1 MSEASP
7 VRRATPQIWSVAAL
21 CHAIADALDARFNP
35 VRVSGEISG
44 FVRAASGHCYF
55 SLKDSGGQLRCAMF
69 KRAAS
74 GLAFAPREGQRVE
87 VSGRLGVYEPRGE
100 LQLVVEAMVEAGEGN
115 LYEQF
120 VLLKARLQAE
130 GLFEPERKKPLP
142 MRVRGIGVVTSLGAA
157 ALHDVV
163 SALQRRVPHIPVLIS
178 PASVQGA
185 NAASELAQALQ
196 ALYAIAPPGAEVD
209 AGTGAASGANPHT
222 TIGALPIDVI
232 LLVRGGGAMEDLWSF
247 NDEALAHVLAQS
259 PVPVISG
266 IGHETDFTIADFVAD
281 LRAPTPTAAA
291 ELCAMPLEQLLEAVG
306 HTQSRLQTAVLRK
319 LDRESQRL
327 DQVSSR
333 AGRPVALVSRLQ
345 LRLAAVG
352 QRMVYAPTQ
361 HLQAQQTRL
370 LASQAALRNAAH
382 QSAERQ
388 RSRLAQLSVR
398 HGALDPQLV
407 LGRGYAWLE
416 DDAGRPLTATAQMR
430 TGQIVQARLSDGT
443 ADMQVQ
449 SVQRAQG

>member
-1 MSEASP
+1 MSEVLP
-7 VRRATPQIWSVAAL
+7 VRRAAPQVWSVGAL

-35 VRVSGEISG
+35 VRVAGEISS

-55 SLKDSGGQLRCAMF
+55 SLKDSSGQLRCAMF

-74 GLAFAPREGQRVE
+74 GLGFVPREGQRVE

-100 LQLVVEAMVEAGEGN
+100 LQLVVEAMVEAGEGD

-142 MRVRGIGVVTSLGAA
+142 TRVRGIGVVTSLGAA

-196 ALYAIAPPGAEVD
+196 ALYAIAAPGAEVD
-209 AGTGAASGANPHT
+209 AGTGAASGANART
-222 TIGALPIDVI
+222 TIGAMPIDVI

-247 NDEALAHVLAQS
+247 NDEALARVLVQS
-259 PVPVISG
+259 PVPVITG
-266 IGHETDFTIADFVAD
+266 IGHETDFTIADFMAD

-291 ELCAMPLEQLLEAVG
+291 ELCAVPLEQLQDAAGYL
-306 HTQSRLQTAVLRK
+306 QSRLQTAVLRT

-327 DQVSSR
+327 DQVASR
-333 AGRPVALVSRLQ
+333 TGRPAALVHRLQ
-345 LRLAAVG
+345 LRLASVG
-352 QRMVYAPTQ
+352 QRMAYAPGQ
-361 HLQAQQTRL
+361 HLQSQQTRL
-370 LASQAALRNAAH
+370 LAGQAALRNAAH

-388 RSRLAQLSVR
+388 RSRLAQLGVR
-398 HGALDPQLV
+398 LAALDPQIV
-407 LGRGYAWLE
+407 LARGYAWLQ
-416 DDAGRPLTATAQMR
+416 DDTGQPLTGTAQMQ
-430 TGQIVQARLSDGT
+430 TGQRVQARLSDGT
-443 ADMQVQ
+443 ADLQVQ
-449 SVQRAQG
+449 AIRRT

>member
-1 MSEASP
+1 MSEVLP
-7 VRRATPQIWSVAAL
+7 VRRAAPQVWSVGAL

-35 VRVSGEISG
+35 VRVAGEISG

-55 SLKDSGGQLRCAMF
+55 SLKDSSGQLRCAMF

-74 GLAFAPREGQRVE
+74 GLAFVPREGQRVE

-100 LQLVVEAMVEAGEGN
+100 LQLVVEAMAEAGEGN

-120 VLLKARLQAE
+120 VLLKALLQAE

-142 MRVRGIGVVTSLGAA
+142 KRVRGIGVVTSLGAA

-163 SALQRRVPHIPVLIS
+163 SALQRRVPHIPVLIA

-185 NAASELAQALQ
+185 NAATELAQALQ
-196 ALYAIAPPGAEVD
+196 SLYAMAAPSDGLDLE
-209 AGTGAASGANPHT
+209 AGNGVGSGAGSA
-222 TIGALPIDVI
+222 IVPIDVI

-247 NDEALAHVLAQS
+247 NDETLARVLAKS
-259 PVPVISG
+259 PVPVITG

-291 ELCAMPLEQLLEAVG
+291 ELCAMPLAQLLEAVG
-306 HTQSRLQTAVLRK
+306 HTQSRLQTAVLRN

-333 AGRPVALVSRLQ
+333 AGRPVALVNRLQ

-352 QRMVYAPTQ
+352 QRMVYAPAQ

-407 LGRGYAWLE
+407 LGRGYAWLQ
-416 DDAGRPLTATAQMR
+416 DDTGRPLTATAHMR

-443 ADMQVQ
+443 ADMQVR
-449 SVQRAQG
+449 SVQRRRY

>member
-130 GLFEPERKKPLP
+130 GLFEPDRKKPLP
-142 MRVRGIGVVTSLGAA
+142 MRVGGIGVVTSLGAA

-163 SALQRRVPHIPVLIS
+163 SALQRRVPHIPVLIA

-185 NAASELAQALQ
+185 TAATELVQALES
-196 ALYAIAPPGAEVD
+196 LYALAAPPAATVAGAMC
-209 AGTGAASGANPHT
+209 
-222 TIGALPIDVI
+222 IDVI

-247 NDEALAHVLAQS
+247 NDEALARVLAHS

-291 ELCAMPLEQLLEAVG
+291 ELCAQPLEQLRQAAGQL
-306 HTQSRLQTAVLRK
+306 QLRLQTAGLRA
-319 LDRESQRL
+319 LDRQSQRL
-327 DQVSSR
+327 DQVASR
-333 AGRPVALVSRLQ
+333 AGRPAALVSRLH
-345 LRLAAVG
+345 LGLSSVG
-352 QRMVYAPTQ
+352 QRMAYAPTQ
-361 HLQAQQTRL
+361 HLQAQQTRM
-370 LASQAALRNAAH
+370 LASQSKLRNAAH

-388 RSRLAQLSVR
+388 RSRLAQLGVR
-398 HGALDPQLV
+398 LGALDPQLV
-407 LGRGYAWLE
+407 LGRGYAWLQDE
-416 DDAGRPLTATAQMR
+416 TGQALTGTAQMQI
-430 TGQIVQARLSDGT
+430 GQRVQARLFDGT
-443 ADMQVQ
+443 ADLQVQ
-449 SVQRAQG
+449 TLRPGQG

>member
-1 MSEASP
+1 MSEVLP
-7 VRRATPQIWSVAAL
+7 VRRAAPQVWSVGAL

-35 VRVSGEISG
+35 VRVAGEISG

-55 SLKDSGGQLRCAMF
+55 SLKDSSGQLRCAMF
-69 KRAAS
+69 KRAAL
-74 GLAFAPREGQRVE
+74 GLAFVPREGQRVE

-100 LQLVVEAMVEAGEGN
+100 LQLVVEAMAEAGEGN

-120 VLLKARLQAE
+120 VLLKALLQAE

-142 MRVRGIGVVTSLGAA
+142 ERVRGIGVVTSLGAA

-163 SALQRRVPHIPVLIS
+163 SALQRRVPHIPVLIA

-185 NAASELAQALQ
+185 NAATELAQALQ
-196 ALYAIAPPGAEVD
+196 SLYATAAPSDGLDLE
-209 AGTGAASGANPHT
+209 AGNGVGSGAFAGSA
-222 TIGALPIDVI
+222 IVPIDVI

-247 NDEALAHVLAQS
+247 NDETLARVLAKS
-259 PVPVISG
+259 PVPVITG

-291 ELCAMPLEQLLEAVG
+291 ELCAMPLAQLLEAVG

-333 AGRPVALVSRLQ
+333 AGRPVALVNRLQ

-352 QRMVYAPTQ
+352 QRMVYAPAQ

-407 LGRGYAWLE
+407 LGRGYAWLQ
-416 DDAGRPLTATAQMR
+416 DDAGRPLTATAHMR

-443 ADMQVQ
+443 ADMQVR
-449 SVQRAQG
+449 SVQRRRY

>member
-1 MSEASP
+1 M
-7 VRRATPQIWSVAAL
+7 RRAAPQVWSVGAL

-35 VRVSGEISG
+35 VRVAGEISS

-55 SLKDSGGQLRCAMF
+55 SLKDSSGQLRCAMF

-74 GLAFAPREGQRVE
+74 GLAFVPREGQRVE

-142 MRVRGIGVVTSLGAA
+142 ARVRGIGVVTSLGAA

-185 NAASELAQALQ
+185 NAAAELAQALQ
-196 ALYAIAPPGAEVD
+196 ALYAMAAQGAD
-209 AGTGAASGANPHT
+209 ANANANAGAGAGTVYSA
-222 TIGALPIDVI
+222 IPIDVI

-247 NDEALAHVLAQS
+247 NDEALARVLAQS
-259 PVPVISG
+259 PVPIITG

-291 ELCAMPLEQLLEAVG
+291 ELCAMPLEQLQDAAGYL
-306 HTQSRLQTAVLRK
+306 QSRLQTAVLRM
-319 LDRESQRL
+319 LDREAQRL
-327 DQVSSR
+327 DQVASR
-333 AGRPVALVSRLQ
+333 AGRPAALVHRLQ
-345 LRLAAVG
+345 LRLASVG
-352 QRMVYAPTQ
+352 QRMAFAPSQ

-370 LASQAALRNAAH
+370 LAGQTALRNAAH

-388 RSRLAQLSVR
+388 RSRLAQLGVR
-398 HGALDPQLV
+398 LAALDPQIV
-407 LGRGYAWLE
+407 LARGYAWLQ
-416 DDAGRPLTATAQMR
+416 DDAGRPLTGTAHMQ
-430 TGQIVQARLSDGT
+430 TGQRVQARLSDGT
-443 ADMQVQ
+443 ADLQVQ
-449 SVQRAQG
+449 AIRRS

>member
-1 MSEASP
+1 
-7 VRRATPQIWSVAAL
+7 
-21 CHAIADALDARFNP
+21 
-35 VRVSGEISG
+35 VRVAGEISS

-55 SLKDSGGQLRCAMF
+55 SLKDSSGQLRCAMF

-74 GLAFAPREGQRVE
+74 GLAFVPREGQRVE

-142 MRVRGIGVVTSLGAA
+142 TRVRGIGLVTSLGAA

-185 NAASELAQALQ
+185 NAAAELAQALQ
-196 ALYAIAPPGAEVD
+196 ALYAMAARGADANVD
-209 AGTGAASGANPHT
+209 SDTGTVHSA
-222 TIGALPIDVI
+222 IPIDVV

-247 NDEALAHVLAQS
+247 NDEALARVLAQS

-291 ELCAMPLEQLLEAVG
+291 ELCAMPLEQLQDAAGYL
-306 HTQSRLQTAVLRK
+306 QSRLQSAALRT

-327 DQVSSR
+327 DQVASR
-333 AGRPVALVSRLQ
+333 AGRPAALVNRLQ
-345 LRLAAVG
+345 LRLASVG
-352 QRMVYAPTQ
+352 QRMVYAPAQ

-388 RSRLAQLSVR
+388 RSRLAQLGVR
-398 HGALDPQLV
+398 LGALDPQLV
-407 LGRGYAWLE
+407 LGRGYAWLQ
-416 DDAGRPLTATAQMR
+416 DAAGRPLTGTAQMQ
-430 TGQIVQARLSDGT
+430 TGQLVQARLSDGT
-443 ADMQVQ
+443 ADLQVQ
-449 SVQRAQG
+449 AIRRS

>member
-1 MSEASP
+1 
-7 VRRATPQIWSVAAL
+7 L

-35 VRVSGEISG
+35 VRVAGEISG

-55 SLKDSGGQLRCAMF
+55 SLKDSSGQLRCAMF

-74 GLAFAPREGQRVE
+74 GLSFVPREGQRVE

-100 LQLVVEAMVEAGEGN
+100 LQLVVEAMAEAGEGN

-130 GLFEPERKKPLP
+130 GLFEPERKKALP

-163 SALQRRVPHIPVLIS
+163 SALQRRVPHIPVLLA

-185 NAASELAQALQ
+185 NAAAELIQALQ
-196 ALYAIAPPGAEVD
+196 SLYALTAPLHEVHSNAGPSAGA
-209 AGTGAASGANPHT
+209 GSGAA
-222 TIGALPIDVI
+222 PIDVI

-247 NDEALAHVLAQS
+247 NDEALARVLAQS
-259 PVPVISG
+259 PVPVITG

-291 ELCAMPLEQLLEAVG
+291 ELCAIPLEQLLDAAG
-306 HTQSRLQTAVLRK
+306 HLQLRLQSAVMRK

-327 DQVSSR
+327 DQVASR
-333 AGRPVALVSRLQ
+333 AGRPAALVSRLQ

-352 QRMVYAPTQ
+352 QRMAYAPGQ

-370 LASQAALRNAAH
+370 LAGQATLRNAAH
-382 QSAERQ
+382 QSAQRE
-388 RSRLAQLSVR
+388 RSRLAQLGVR
-398 HGALDPQLV
+398 LGALDPQLV
-407 LGRGYAWLE
+407 LGRGYAWLQ
-416 DDAGRPLTATAQMR
+416 DDAGRPLMGAAHMQ
-430 TGQIVQARLSDGT
+430 TGQQVQARMSDGT
-443 ADMQVQ
+443 AQMQVQ
-449 SVQRAQG
+449 SVQPVQPVQPGPQR

>member
-1 MSEASP
+1 MSEVLP
-7 VRRATPQIWSVAAL
+7 VRRAAPQVWSVGAL

-35 VRVSGEISG
+35 VRVAGEISG

-55 SLKDSGGQLRCAMF
+55 SLKDSSGQLRCAMF

-74 GLAFAPREGQRVE
+74 GLAFVPREGQRVE

-100 LQLVVEAMVEAGEGN
+100 LQLVVEAMVQAGEGN

-142 MRVRGIGVVTSLGAA
+142 KRVRGIGVVTSLGAA

-163 SALQRRVPHIPVLIS
+163 SALQRRVPHIPVLIA

-185 NAASELAQALQ
+185 NAATELAQALQ
-196 ALYAIAPPGAEVD
+196 SLYAMAAPSDGLDLE
-209 AGTGAASGANPHT
+209 AGNGGGSGAVAGSA
-222 TIGALPIDVI
+222 IVPIDVI

-247 NDEALAHVLAQS
+247 NDETLARVLAQS
-259 PVPVISG
+259 PVPVITG

-327 DQVSSR
+327 DQVASR
-333 AGRPVALVSRLQ
+333 AGRPAALVNRLQ

-352 QRMVYAPTQ
+352 QRIVYAPAQ

-370 LASQAALRNAAH
+370 LASQAALRNATH
-382 QSAERQ
+382 QSVERQ
-388 RSRLAQLSVR
+388 RSRLAQLGVR
-398 HGALDPQLV
+398 LGALDPQLV
-407 LGRGYAWLE
+407 LGRGYAWLQ
-416 DDAGRPLTATAQMR
+416 DDAGRPLTATAHMR

-449 SVQRAQG
+449 SVRRAQG

>member
-130 GLFEPERKKPLP
+130 GLFEPDRKKPLP

-163 SALQRRVPHIPVLIS
+163 SALQRRVPHIPVLIA

-185 NAASELAQALQ
+185 TAATELVQALES
-196 ALYAIAPPGAEVD
+196 LYALAAPPAATVAGAMC
-209 AGTGAASGANPHT
+209 
-222 TIGALPIDVI
+222 IDVI

-247 NDEALAHVLAQS
+247 NDEALARVLAHS

-291 ELCAMPLEQLLEAVG
+291 ELCAQPLEQLRQAAGQL
-306 HTQSRLQTAVLRK
+306 QLRLQTAGWRA
-319 LDRESQRL
+319 LDRQSQRL
-327 DQVSSR
+327 DQVASR
-333 AGRPVALVSRLQ
+333 AGRPAALVSRLH
-345 LRLAAVG
+345 LGLSSVG
-352 QRMVYAPTQ
+352 QRMAYAPTQ
-361 HLQAQQTRL
+361 HLQAQQTRM
-370 LASQAALRNAAH
+370 LASQSKLRNAAH

-388 RSRLAQLSVR
+388 RSRLAQLGVR
-398 HGALDPQLV
+398 LGALDPQLV
-407 LGRGYAWLE
+407 LGRGYAWLQDE
-416 DDAGRPLTATAQMR
+416 TGQALTGTAQMQI
-430 TGQIVQARLSDGT
+430 GQRVQARLSDGT
-443 ADMQVQ
+443 ADLQVQ
-449 SVQRAQG
+449 TLRPGQG

>member
-1 MSEASP
+1 MSEVSP
-7 VRRATPQIWSVAAL
+7 VRRAVPQVWSVGAL

-35 VRVSGEISG
+35 VRVAGEISS

-55 SLKDSGGQLRCAMF
+55 SLKDSSGQLRCAMF

-74 GLAFAPREGQRVE
+74 GVAFVPREGQRVE

-120 VLLKARLQAE
+120 VMLKARLQAE

-142 MRVRGIGVVTSLGAA
+142 GRIRGIGVVTSLGAA

-185 NAASELAQALQ
+185 HAAGELALALQ
-196 ALYAIAPPGAEVD
+196 SLYARAVGGSGGN
-209 AGTGAASGANPHT
+209 AGGISDRDTGPSVVA
-222 TIGALPIDVI
+222 IDLI

-247 NDEALAHVLAQS
+247 NDEALARVITQS
-259 PVPVISG
+259 PVPVITG

-291 ELCAMPLEQLLEAVG
+291 ELCAMPLEQLQDAAANL
-306 HTQSRLQTAVLRK
+306 QSRLQAAALRM
-319 LDRESQRL
+319 LDRQSQRL
-327 DQVSSR
+327 DLVASR
-333 AGRPVALVSRLQ
+333 AGRPAALLHRLQ
-345 LRLAAVG
+345 LRLASLG
-352 QRMVYAPTQ
+352 QRMAYAQGQ
-361 HLQAQQTRL
+361 HLQTQQTRL
-370 LASQAALRNAAH
+370 LAGQAALRNTAH

-388 RSRLAQLSVR
+388 RSRLAQWGVR
-398 HGALDPQLV
+398 LAALDPQIV
-407 LGRGYAWLE
+407 LGRGYAWLQ
-416 DDAGRPLTATAQMR
+416 DDAGRPLTGTAHMQ
-430 TGQIVQARLSDGT
+430 TGQRVQARLSDGT
-443 ADMQVQ
+443 ADLQVQ
-449 SVQRAQG
+449 AIRRLAS

>member
-1 MSEASP
+1 MSEVLP
-7 VRRATPQIWSVAAL
+7 VRRAAPQVWSVGAL

-35 VRVSGEISG
+35 VRVAGEISG

-55 SLKDSGGQLRCAMF
+55 SLKDSSGQLRCAMF

-74 GLAFAPREGQRVE
+74 GLAFVPREGQRVE

-100 LQLVVEAMVEAGEGN
+100 LQLVVEAMAEAGEGN

-120 VLLKARLQAE
+120 VLLKALLQAE

-142 MRVRGIGVVTSLGAA
+142 KRVRGIGVVTSLGAA

-163 SALQRRVPHIPVLIS
+163 SALQRRVPHIPVLIA

-185 NAASELAQALQ
+185 NAATELAQALQ
-196 ALYAIAPPGAEVD
+196 SLYAMAAPSDGLD
-209 AGTGAASGANPHT
+209 LGTGNGGSVAGSA
-222 TIGALPIDVI
+222 IVPIDVI

-247 NDEALAHVLAQS
+247 NDETLARVLAKS
-259 PVPVISG
+259 PVPVITG

-281 LRAPTPTAAA
+281 LRAPSPTAAA
-291 ELCAMPLEQLLEAVG
+291 ELCAMPLAQLLEAVG
-306 HTQSRLQTAVLRK
+306 HTQSRLQTAVLRN

-333 AGRPVALVSRLQ
+333 AGRPVALVNRLQ

-352 QRMVYAPTQ
+352 QRMVYAPAQ

-416 DDAGRPLTATAQMR
+416 DDAGRPLTATAHMR

-443 ADMQVQ
+443 ADMQVR
-449 SVQRAQG
+449 SVQRRRY

>member
-1 MSEASP
+1 MSEVLP
-7 VRRATPQIWSVAAL
+7 VRRATPQVWSVGAL
-21 CHAIADALDARFNP
+21 CHAIADAMDARFNP
-35 VRVSGEISG
+35 VRVAGEISG

-55 SLKDSGGQLRCAMF
+55 SLKDSSGQLRCAMF

-74 GLAFAPREGQRVE
+74 GLAFVPREGQRVE

-100 LQLVVEAMVEAGEGN
+100 LQLVVEAMAEAGEGN

-142 MRVRGIGVVTSLGAA
+142 KRVRGIGVVTSLGAA

-163 SALQRRVPHIPVLIS
+163 SALQRRVPHIPVLIA

-185 NAASELAQALQ
+185 NAATELAQALQ
-196 ALYAIAPPGAEVD
+196 SLYAMAAPSDGLD
-209 AGTGAASGANPHT
+209 LGTGNGGSVAGSAMV
-222 TIGALPIDVI
+222 PIDVI

-247 NDEALAHVLAQS
+247 NDETLARVLAKS
-259 PVPVISG
+259 PVPVITG

-291 ELCAMPLEQLLEAVG
+291 ELCAMPLAQLLEAVG
-306 HTQSRLQTAVLRK
+306 HKQSLLQTAVLRK

-333 AGRPVALVSRLQ
+333 AGRPVALANRLQ

-407 LGRGYAWLE
+407 LGRGYAWLQ
-416 DDAGRPLTATAQMR
+416 DDAGRPLTATAHMR

-443 ADMQVQ
+443 ADMQVR

>member
-1 MSEASP
+1 MSEVLP
-7 VRRATPQIWSVAAL
+7 VRRAAPQVWSVGAL

-35 VRVSGEISG
+35 VRVAGEISS

-55 SLKDSGGQLRCAMF
+55 SLKDSSGQLRCAMF

-74 GLAFAPREGQRVE
+74 GLAFVPREGQRVE

-142 MRVRGIGVVTSLGAA
+142 ARVRGIGVVTSLGAA

-185 NAASELAQALQ
+185 NAAAELAQALQ
-196 ALYAIAPPGAEVD
+196 ALYAMAAQGAD
-209 AGTGAASGANPHT
+209 ANANANAGAGAGTVYSA
-222 TIGALPIDVI
+222 IPIDVI

-247 NDEALAHVLAQS
+247 NDEALARVLAQS
-259 PVPVISG
+259 PVPIITG

-291 ELCAMPLEQLLEAVG
+291 ELCAMPLEQLQDAAGYL
-306 HTQSRLQTAVLRK
+306 QSRLQTAVLRM
-319 LDRESQRL
+319 LDREAQRL
-327 DQVSSR
+327 DQVASR
-333 AGRPVALVSRLQ
+333 AGRPAALVHRLQ
-345 LRLAAVG
+345 LRLASVG
-352 QRMVYAPTQ
+352 QRMAFAPSQ

-370 LASQAALRNAAH
+370 LAGQTALRNAAH

-388 RSRLAQLSVR
+388 RSRLAQLGVR
-398 HGALDPQLV
+398 LAALDPQIV
-407 LGRGYAWLE
+407 LARGYAWLQ
-416 DDAGRPLTATAQMR
+416 DDAGRPLTGTAHMQ
-430 TGQIVQARLSDGT
+430 TGQRVQARLSDGT
-443 ADMQVQ
+443 ADLQVQ
-449 SVQRAQG
+449 AIRRS

>member
-1 MSEASP
+1 MSEVLP
-7 VRRATPQIWSVAAL
+7 VRRATPQVWSVGAL
-21 CHAIADALDARFNP
+21 CHAIADAMDARFNP
-35 VRVSGEISG
+35 VRVAGEISG

-55 SLKDSGGQLRCAMF
+55 SLKDSSGQLRCAMF

-74 GLAFAPREGQRVE
+74 GLAFVPREGQRVE

-100 LQLVVEAMVEAGEGN
+100 LQLVVEAMAEAGEGN

-142 MRVRGIGVVTSLGAA
+142 KRVRGIGVVTSLGAA

-163 SALQRRVPHIPVLIS
+163 SALQRRVPHIPVLIA

-185 NAASELAQALQ
+185 NAATELAQALQ
-196 ALYAIAPPGAEVD
+196 SLYAMAAPSDGLD
-209 AGTGAASGANPHT
+209 LGTGNGGSVAGSAMV
-222 TIGALPIDVI
+222 PIDVI

-247 NDEALAHVLAQS
+247 NDETLARVLAKS
-259 PVPVISG
+259 PVPVITG

-291 ELCAMPLEQLLEAVG
+291 ELCAMPLAQLLEAVG
-306 HTQSRLQTAVLRK
+306 HKQSLLQTAVLRK

-333 AGRPVALVSRLQ
+333 AGRPVALANRLQ

-416 DDAGRPLTATAQMR
+416 DDAGRPLTATAHMR

-443 ADMQVQ
+443 ADMQVR

>member
-1 MSEASP
+1 MTEALS
-7 VRRATPQIWSVAAL
+7 VRRAAPQVWSVGAL
-21 CHAIADALDARFNP
+21 CHAIADALEARFNP
-35 VRVSGEISG
+35 VRVAGEISG

-55 SLKDSGGQLRCAMF
+55 TLKDSSGQLRCAMF

-74 GLAFAPREGQRVE
+74 GLAFVPREGQRVE

-100 LQLVVEAMVEAGEGN
+100 LQLVVEAMVQAGEGN

-130 GLFEPERKKPLP
+130 GLFEAERKKPLP
-142 MRVRGIGVVTSLGAA
+142 KRVRGIGVVTSLGAA

-163 SALQRRVPHIPVLIS
+163 SALQRRVPHIPVLIA

-185 NAASELAQALQ
+185 NAAAELVQALQ
-196 ALYAIAPPGAEVD
+196 ALYGF
-209 AGTGAASGANPHT
+209 AASAQEEGPH
-222 TIGALPIDVI
+222 GDPAAGKVHVDLI

-247 NDEALAHVLAQS
+247 NDEVLARVLAQS

-291 ELCAMPLEQLLEAVG
+291 ELCAMPLDQLLDACG
-306 HTQSRLQTAVLRK
+306 QMQSRLQNALVRK

-327 DQVSSR
+327 DQMASR
-333 AGRPVALVSRLQ
+333 AGRPAALLGRLQ
-345 LRLAAVG
+345 LRLAGLG
-352 QRMVYAPTQ
+352 QRMAYAPAQ
-361 HLQAQQTRL
+361 QFQAQQTRL
-370 LASQAALRNAAH
+370 LASQSGLRNAVNKRA
-382 QSAERQ
+382 QGQ
-388 RSRLAQLSVR
+388 RSRLEHLGVR
-398 HGALDPQLV
+398 LGAMDPQLV
-407 LGRGYAWLE
+407 LGRGYAWLQ
-416 DDAGRPLTATAQMR
+416 DDAGRPLTGTAQMQ
-430 TGQIVQARLSDGT
+430 TGQRVQARLSDGT

-449 SVQRAQG
+449 AIRRAQA